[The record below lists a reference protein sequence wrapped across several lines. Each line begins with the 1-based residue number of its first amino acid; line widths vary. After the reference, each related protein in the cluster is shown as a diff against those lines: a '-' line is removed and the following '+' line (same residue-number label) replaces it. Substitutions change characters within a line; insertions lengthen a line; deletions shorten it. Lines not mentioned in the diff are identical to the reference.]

1 MKQVNENQ
9 IQNYIKNYMPFAGG
23 ALIKSKDST
32 SANLELSDKGF
43 LLTMRSIGGL
53 FSSLSDLLSENII
66 EIEEV
71 DCSKP
76 ITQIGKIFNKNKT
89 DKAGPHRYDIVY
101 EEIFSNFDRESK
113 LNILEIGLGTNN
125 PKIVSNIGRNGRV
138 GASLFSYQEYFV
150 NSNIFGAD
158 VDRTILFNKE
168 NIKTS
173 YVDQLE
179 IKTFE
184 QMHKNLGS
192 PTLDIF
198 IEDGLH
204 SVTASL
210 NSLNYGLKH
219 VRKGGFIIL
228 EDLANRDR
236 IWQSIATIVKHT
248 QDVESIR
255 LISAKGTLLVIKI

>member
-1 MKQVNENQ
+1 MNQNQ
-9 IQNYIKNYMPFAGG
+9 IENYIKNYMPFAGG
-23 ALIKSKDST
+23 TLNKD
-32 SANLELSDKGF
+32 LQFSDMGL

-53 FSSLSDLLSENII
+53 FSSLSDLLSENIT
-66 EIEEV
+66 EIEHI

-76 ITQIGKIFNKNKT
+76 ITHIGKLFNKNKS
-89 DKAGPHRYDIVY
+89 DKAILHRYDIIY
-101 EEIFSNFDRESK
+101 QEIFDNFDRESK

-125 PKIVSNIGRNGRV
+125 PKIVSSMGLRGRV

-179 IKTFE
+179 TKTFE

-192 PTLDIF
+192 PILDIF

-210 NSLNYGLKH
+210 NSLNYALKH
-219 VRKGGFIIL
+219 VRKGGFIVL
-228 EDLANRDR
+228 EDLSNRDR
-236 IWQSIATIVKHT
+236 IWQSITTIVKRT
-248 QDVESIR
+248 QEVESIR
-255 LISAKGTLLVIKI
+255 LINAIGTLLVIKV